1 MTVSHEVSVYNNRLG
16 FDLYVRTTKIAFDSF
31 DTVRVFMSAL
41 FCSLAGMM
49 SYPFGYSAVNVMS
62 PRP

>member
-1 MTVSHEVSVYNNRLG
+1 MKY
-16 FDLYVRTTKIAFDSF
+16 LYIIIGLVLTYTKKMAFDSF
-31 DTVRVFMSAL
+31 NTAKVLMNAL

-49 SYPFGYSAVNVMS
+49 SYPFAYNAVKVMS

>member
-1 MTVSHEVSVYNNRLG
+1 MTISHEVSVYNNRLG
-16 FDLYVRTTKIAFDSF
+16 FDLRTKKTAFDSF
-31 DTVRVFMSAL
+31 DTARVFMSAL

-49 SYPFGYSAVNVMS
+49 SYPFGYNAVKVMS

>member
-1 MTVSHEVSVYNNRLG
+1 MRY
-16 FDLYVRTTKIAFDSF
+16 LYIIIGLVLTYTKKIAFDSF
-31 DTVRVFMSAL
+31 DTAIVLMSAL

-49 SYPFGYSAVNVMS
+49 SYPFGYNAVKVMS